1 MDTAAAA
8 VLARQLMNAYGL
20 EGWRFQFDRA
30 TRRFGLCDPCTQ
42 VISLSRPL
50 TELNDVSEVRDTIL
64 HEIAH
69 ALTPRDAR
77 GSHGTQWQAMARTVG
92 CAPRRCY
99 TDDVVAPPITPR
111 QVTWS
116 VGVCQGCHRQI
127 YRRQRRKL
135 ACRHCSPLAYKKK
148 FAFRWRRPTA
158 VERLE
163 LLAWEARLL
172 EGART

>member
-1 MDTAAAA
+1 MKTSDAA
-8 VLARQLMNAYGL
+8 VLARQLMNAHGL

-30 TRRFGLCDPCTQ
+30 TRRFGLCDPRKQ

-50 TELNDVSEVRDTIL
+50 TELNDVSEVRETLL

-77 GSHGTQWQAMARTVG
+77 GSHGTQWRAMAARVG
-92 CAPRRCY
+92 CVPRACI
-99 TDDVVAPPITPR
+99 PPDRVITPPR
-111 QVTWS
+111 APHKVTWS
-116 VGVCQGCHRQI
+116 VGTCPGCHQRI
-127 YRRQRRKL
+127 YRRQRRNL
-135 ACRHCSPLAYKKK
+135 SCGDCAPLAYKKK

-158 VERLE
+158 IERLE

-172 EGART
+172 KA